1 MQQMDDIKSH
11 VSCILER

>member
-1 MQQMDDIKSH
+1 MWDIKSH